1 MAQEILVSS
10 STPRFQKSKGI
21 MKHTHGSI
29 EVVCGSMF
37 SGKTDELIRRL
48 VRATIAKQKVQ
59 VFKPAIDVRY
69 AVEKV
74 TSHAGSNYD
83 ATPVEKSINI
93 LTKIEKDTTVVAIDE
108 AQFFDPEIV
117 QVAQQLASRGVRVLV
132 AGLDTD
138 FRGEPFGP
146 MPILMAMAER
156 VDKLHAIC
164 MVCGDEASRTQR
176 LVNGKPARYDDPV
189 VIVGASEL
197 YEARCRVHHEVPR

>member
-1 MAQEILVSS
+1 M
-10 STPRFQKSKGI
+10 R
-21 MKHTHGSI
+21 HTHGSI
-29 EVVCGSMF
+29 EVICGSMF

-48 VRATIAKQKVQ
+48 VRATIAKQRVQ

-74 TSHAGSNYD
+74 TSHAGTNYD
-83 ATPVEKSINI
+83 AIPVEKAADIRAK
-93 LTKIEKDTTVVAIDE
+93 LAADATVVGIDE
-108 AQFFDPEIV
+108 AQFFDGEV
-117 QVAQQLASRGVRVLV
+117 VEVAKELAARGVRVII

-146 MPILMAMAER
+146 MPVLMSIAEH
-156 VDKLHAIC
+156 VTKLHAIC

-197 YEARCRVHHEVPR
+197 YEARCRRHHEVPR